1 MEYLKQAQE
10 DPLETPTVSADIR
23 ETVEEIIKAVRSE
36 GDNAVLEF
44 TSRFDNISRK
54 QNKLTE
60 KERSDAIDRV
70 SDEEKRIIDHSLNRI
85 QVFAKAQLESINE
98 FEMSL
103 GNGVVLGQKL
113 VPIERVGS
121 YVPGGE
127 YPLLSSALMT
137 VVPPTVAGVE
147 HIMVSTPPQEDGLPH
162 PAVVYGAMEA
172 GADEIFVMGG
182 AQAIAAMAHGTD
194 EVTAVDKL
202 LGPGNAFVT
211 EAKRQLFGTVGVDL
225 LAGPSEILVLA
236 DDTADAELIAA
247 DLLAQAEHDTSAR
260 PLLVTTSTAI
270 GETVISEIE
279 DQLEDL
285 ETAEIARNAWEQMG
299 IVAVT
304 ENIDEAVAI
313 TNELAVEHVE
323 IHTEAPREL
332 LDDLRNFGT
341 LFLGE
346 NAANVFSDKLIGT
359 NHTLPTQRSAR
370 HTNGLSVHAVVK
382 KQTYQEVSD
391 EGVSE
396 LEPWATRQSTIERL
410 DGHAKSS
417 FIRSQS
423 NTLSDYE
430 TSDTKS
436 LNE

>member
-1 MEYLKQAQE
+1 MEYLKRARE
-10 DPLETPTVSADIR
+10 DPLETPTVSADVR
-23 ETVEEIIKAVRSE
+23 ETVEDIIEAVRSD
-36 GDNAVLEF
+36 GDNAVLDY
-44 TSRFDNISRK
+44 TRRFDDISRD
-54 QNKLTE
+54 QNQLTKE
-60 KERSDAIDRV
+60 ERSDAIGRV
-70 SDEEKRIIDHSLNRI
+70 SEEEKRIIDHSLDRI
-85 QVFAKAQLESINE
+85 QTFAEAQLESINE

-103 GNGVVLGQKL
+103 GDGVVLGQKL

-137 VVPPTVAGVE
+137 VVPPAVAGVE
-147 HIMVSTPPQEDGLPH
+147 RIVVSTPPQEDGLPH

-182 AQAIAAMAHGTD
+182 AQAVAAMAHGTD

-211 EAKRQLFGTVGVDL
+211 EAKRQLFGTVGIDL

-270 GETVISEIE
+270 GEAVIGEVE
-279 DQLEDL
+279 DQLGNL
-285 ETAEIARNAWEQMG
+285 ETAEIARDAWEQMG
-299 IVAVT
+299 IVALA
-304 ENIDEAVAI
+304 ENMDEAVTIA
-313 TNELAVEHVE
+313 NELAVEHVE
-323 IHTEAPREL
+323 VHTEAPREL

-346 NAANVFSDKLIGT
+346 NTANVFSDKLIGT

-391 EGVSE
+391 EGVSD

-417 FIRSQS
+417 FVRSQS
-423 NTLSDYE
+423 NTLPSYE
-430 TSDTKS
+430 ASETE
-436 LNE
+436 LPNE